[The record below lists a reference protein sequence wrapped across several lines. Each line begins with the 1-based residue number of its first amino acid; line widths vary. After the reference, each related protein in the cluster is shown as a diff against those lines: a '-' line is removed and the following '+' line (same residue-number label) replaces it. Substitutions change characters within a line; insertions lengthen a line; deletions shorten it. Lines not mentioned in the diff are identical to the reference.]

1 VMGEGGTAAAGT
13 GARPGTRG
21 LRRGIA
27 IRMLEL
33 LVEFALFGVVLFTA
47 AGTIRWVNGWAFL
60 GVSLLVVLANAVY
73 VLPRNPEIIAERGR
87 RHHGTRSFDT
97 VVMSVYTLFYVALFV
112 VAGLDAGRL
121 HWAPLGAGWAVFG
134 ALLMMVATVPVAGAM
149 AVNRNLEQTV
159 RIQSERGH
167 DVVTTGPY
175 RFVRHPMYLAMLVQ
189 LPATALLLGS
199 AWAMIPAAGAAVAL
213 VVRTAL
219 EDQTLNQDLPGYQ
232 EYARHTRY
240 RLVPGIW

>member
-1 VMGEGGTAAAGT
+1 MGQRGPTLAGT
-13 GARPGTRG
+13 GAQPPAGA
-21 LRRGIA
+21 LRRGIV
-27 IRMLEL
+27 IRLIQL
-33 LVEFALFGVVLFTA
+33 LVEFALFGVVLFVA
-47 AGTIRWVNGWAFL
+47 AGTIKWANGWAFL
-60 GVSLLVVLANAVY
+60 GVSLLVVLANAAY

-87 RHHGTRSFDT
+87 RHRGTRSFDT
-97 VVMSVYTLFYVALFV
+97 IVMSVYTVFYLALFV

-121 HWAPLGAGWAVFG
+121 HWAPLDGGWAVLG
-134 ALLMMVATVPVAGAM
+134 ALGMMVATVPVAGAM

-219 EDQTLNQDLPGYQ
+219 EDRTLNRDLPGYQ